1 MNSPKVVSR
10 AEWLA
15 ARKGLLQKKTTY
27 TYLDLTALGRHESQE
42 GNPQAWIR
50 HHDKHP
56 T

>member
-15 ARKGLLQKKTTY
+15 ARKGLLQKKATY